1 MPTRSH
7 CRGDFRGAQ
16 PSVLL
21 AVMLVLAADAASPA
35 VASPRED
42 HQRRPALLSVPSFL
56 NTNTLWSA
64 PPAGLHL
71 NLAGEMRPRWRAPL
85 SGLQGRLLRLGV
97 IRLDAGVAEGVVLQV
112 RGAAWQQ
119 LTIDERASQ
128 PRPGF
133 PHRGTTRD
141 AGDFSVATIVRLAQN
156 AAHTTAFGLRVETRL
171 PNSTQKKGIGT
182 NTTDL
187 FLAALLS
194 QKFSRLML
202 LAETGLGILTAPLE
216 TDEQNDVLTY
226 GLAASHDIS
235 SRLQIAAEINGYLT
249 TRNLIPAG
257 TEARG
262 VLRAGGR
269 WRSRHFEAEFSLS
282 RGLTANEGTWGGMV
296 GVGRGVRF

>member
-7 CRGDFRGAQ
+7 SSGNSRGAQ
-16 PSVLL
+16 PGVLL
-21 AVMLVLAADAASPA
+21 ALMLVLAACAASPA

-42 HQRRPALLSVPSFL
+42 HQRRPASLSAPSFL
-56 NTNTLWSA
+56 NTNTLWPA
-64 PPAGLHL
+64 LPAGLHL
-71 NLAGEMRPRWRAPL
+71 NLAGEMRSRWRAPL

-194 QKFSRLML
+194 QKFSRLTL
-202 LAETGLGILTAPLE
+202 LAEIGLGILTAPLE

-296 GVGRGVRF
+296 GVGRGVRL